1 MMQLGEYNTLTI
13 LRETDPGLYLGDDS
27 EEVVL
32 LPHKH
37 KPESYQ
43 IGDKLRVFVYKDN
56 LQRIIATTLEAK
68 ITVGEFGYLRC
79 SEVTDKGAFMEW
91 GIEKDL
97 FVPFKEQARPMKEG
111 NWYIVYAYIDEL
123 TERLVGSSKTQR
135 FLDNTTLDIKK
146 YDKVDLLVTHLTE
159 RGANVIING
168 KYNGLIYIENI
179 FEDIRTGDSLPG
191 YVKKI
196 RHDNKVDI
204 ILQEEGYRSIEPN
217 SQYVLDELKGAGGFL
232 ELSDKSDP
240 DLIKDMLGM
249 SKKSFKKAIGN
260 LYKNKLISIAPDGIS
275 LIDKKD

>member
-13 LRETDPGLYLGDDS
+13 LRETDPGLYLGDETED
-27 EEVVL
+27 VVL
-32 LPHKH
+32 LPHKF
-37 KPESYQ
+37 KPENYEIGGQ
-43 IGDKLRVFVYKDN
+43 IRVFVYKDN
-56 LQRIIATTLEAK
+56 LQRIIATTLEPK
-68 ITVGEFGYLRC
+68 VTVGNFGYLHC

-97 FVPFKEQARPMKEG
+97 FIPFIEQARPMKKG
-111 NWYIVYAYIDEL
+111 NWYIVYVYIDEL
-123 TERLVGSSKTQR
+123 TERLVGSSKTQK

-146 YDKVDLLVTHLTE
+146 FDKVDLLVTHLTE

-196 RHDNKVDI
+196 REDNKIDI
-204 ILQEEGYRSIEPN
+204 VLQEEGYRSIEPN
-217 SQYVLDELKGAGGFL
+217 SQYILDELKMAGGHL
-232 ELSDKSDP
+232 DISDKSDP

-249 SKKSFKKAIGN
+249 SKKSFKKAIGT
-260 LYKNKLISIAPDGIS
+260 LYKNKLITIEKDGIS
-275 LIDKKD
+275 LTDKTD